1 MAILPHRQFQPHLTA
16 TRIRTLTNSSGS
28 QVGVELP
35 VWEYSHSEGIAV
47 IGGYVYRGSTLANI
61 YSKYIYGDY
70 GSGNIWALQFDGV
83 TVPLNKLLIT
93 TGLNISSFG
102 VDEQNNLYFSALDGK
117 IYILTTI
124 IMPTPV
130 PIPTTIPIL
139 TPTPTSIPTSTP
151 YPTATPTPN
160 TSPSPTPSIPEIPS
174 IIITLSVFMIVS
186 IATLFY

>member
-16 TRIRTLTNSSGS
+16 TRIRTLTYSSGS
-28 QVGVELP
+28 QVGLELP

-70 GSGNIWALQFDGV
+70 GSGKIWTLQYDGATAPV
-83 TVPLNKLLIT
+83 NTLLVT

-117 IYILTTI
+117 IYVLTTI
-124 IMPTPV
+124 INPTSNPTPV
-130 PIPTTIPIL
+130 PIPTTLPIL
-139 TPTPTSIPTSTP
+139 TPTPTSIS
-151 YPTATPTPN
+151 
-160 TSPSPTPSIPEIPS
+160 
-174 IIITLSVFMIVS
+174 
-186 IATLFY
+186 